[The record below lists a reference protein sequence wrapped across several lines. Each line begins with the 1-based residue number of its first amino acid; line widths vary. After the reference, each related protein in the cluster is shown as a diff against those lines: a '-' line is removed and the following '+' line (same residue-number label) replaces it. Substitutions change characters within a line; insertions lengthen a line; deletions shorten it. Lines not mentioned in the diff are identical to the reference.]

1 MMKVKASEAQVNSNS
16 QLLNRPPNVNVRQS
30 SFSDAL
36 RDSDARRRNTVCENI
51 LQQIDAVSERLK
63 KGPTPADV
71 KRYRSLIAEFVKEAS
86 GESYDIH
93 EETHWDHEGNRKNF
107 LLVKQINRSVEEL
120 LNTVMDQEKKQIDVV
135 AKLTEIRG
143 MLVDLYL

>member
-1 MMKVKASEAQVNSNS
+1 MKVKASDAQVNSNS
-16 QLLNRPPNVNVRQS
+16 QLLNRLPNVNVRQS

-36 RDSDARRRNTVCENI
+36 RDSDARRRNAACENI
-51 LQQIDAVSERLK
+51 LQQIDAISERLK

-120 LNTVMDQEKKQIDVV
+120 LDTVMDQEKKQIDVV
-135 AKLTEIRG
+135 AKLMEIRG